1 MVGECVFCSLLA
13 GEGSAEWVWRGS
25 VASALLPQRSGWLAP
40 GHTLVISNVHA
51 VGVQDIPPHDLQEV
65 ALLVQRIAQEM
76 VGAIGALGV
85 NVLNASGSNS
95 DQSIG
100 HLHFHVVPRW
110 ADDGLD
116 TWIHGKSSHELG
128 DGWLGDL
135 RRRLASR
142 VQEAAEAFKTT

>member
-1 MVGECVFCSLLA
+1 
-13 GEGSAEWVWRGS
+13 
-25 VASALLPQRSGWLAP
+25 
-40 GHTLVISNVHA
+40 VISNVHA